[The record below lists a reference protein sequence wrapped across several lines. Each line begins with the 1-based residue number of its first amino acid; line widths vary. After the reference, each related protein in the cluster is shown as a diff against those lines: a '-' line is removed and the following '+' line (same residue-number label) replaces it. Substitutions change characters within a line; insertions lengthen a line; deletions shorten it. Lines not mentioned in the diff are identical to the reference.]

1 MLAYPFNDIMIK
13 VTTLFTKTKI
23 LQYFSEFLNFKTFSC
38 PCPIMR
44 WYCQFFLPT
53 LQFKLGLLEIKG
65 IISYLSLPRLNAIG
79 KKTMEIVWSG
89 FLCGIVLSL
98 MVYLSMCHLSS
109 LFFSKNFFKQ
119 CGFLTD
125 YTLIIKETFSGTPCI
140 PPDNF
145 YADLKF
151 VFVMFTFV
159 TSWHWAK
166 LPPLF
171 GVSGIAPEIKI
182 ICRQCIFDFDH
193 HGPGSPSGLRQ
204 LFPSGPRVEEKLWEC
219 GVVDAQA

>member
-1 MLAYPFNDIMIK
+1 MTISR
-13 VTTLFTKTKI
+13 KI
-23 LQYFSEFLNFKTFSC
+23 ITFVRRPPSCILLLIVIFCLYFFKTF
-38 PCPIMR
+38 
-44 WYCQFFLPT
+44 F
-53 LQFKLGLLEIKG
+53 
-65 IISYLSLPRLNAIG
+65 N
-79 KKTMEIVWSG
+79 
-89 FLCGIVLSL
+89 
-98 MVYLSMCHLSS
+98 
-109 LFFSKNFFKQ
+109 Q
-119 CGFLTD
+119 CGFWSNYKRIL
-125 YTLIIKETFSGTPCI
+125 KETFSGTPCI

-204 LFPSGPRVEEKLWEC
+204 LFPSGPRLEEKP
-219 GVVDAQA
+219 